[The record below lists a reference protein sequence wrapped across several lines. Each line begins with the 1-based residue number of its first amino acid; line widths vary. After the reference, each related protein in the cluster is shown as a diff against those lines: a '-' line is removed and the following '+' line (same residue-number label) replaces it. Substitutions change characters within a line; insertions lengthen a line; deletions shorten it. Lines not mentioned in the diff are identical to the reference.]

1 MRIWIAVT
9 ACSACFAGFLMEKA
23 AGQVVVLTNGSL
35 PATSGVVIGGT
46 PGASDATPVLT
57 PQDVAPN
64 LFTSNATPALGRPN
78 VTSVTPSST
87 IIPQSPGAAIGTSTQ
102 SFTTAI
108 GQQGSGTAIGQQ
120 GMTAIGQQGVG
131 TAIFPETNA
140 VVIGQPQPFTPPAP
154 PVTSPAIG
162 TITNALGQTLP
173 MPSAAFTNA
182 PAINTVPAVNSPST
196 VVPVV
201 PTPTGRRR

>member
-1 MRIWIAVT
+1 MGIWIAVT
-9 ACSACFAGFLMEKA
+9 ACSACFAAFLIQQA
-23 AGQVVVLTNGSL
+23 SGQVVVLTNGSL
-35 PATSGVVIGGT
+35 PATAGVVIGGT
-46 PGASDATPVLT
+46 PGTADATPVLT

-64 LFTSNATPALGRPN
+64 LFTSNATPAIGRQN
-78 VTSVTPSST
+78 VTSLPTPQ
-87 IIPQSPGAAIGTSTQ
+87 IIPQSPGAAIGTGTQ

-140 VVIGQPQPFTPPAP
+140 VVIGQPEPSNGAVP
-154 PVTSPAIG
+154 PVTSSFG
-162 TITNALGQTLP
+162 VTTNSLGQILQVP
-173 MPSAAFTNA
+173 QAAFTNA
-182 PAINTVPAVNSPST
+182 PAINTVPAVRSPST
-196 VVPVV
+196 AVPVV